1 MKTDPAAAAAAVTAE
16 AAQLL
21 STLIEIN
28 HEITSI
34 LDLDQLLNKIA
45 ERTNR
50 IVPYEIFAIF
60 LVDDEKQE
68 LYLRFSIGHSPEVA
82 KNLRIKLGD
91 GVTGSAALERRTVVV
106 DDVRTYPRYIEAV
119 KNARSELA
127 VPLISR
133 NRVVGVLDI
142 ESPVPGYFREDQVK
156 LLNLLASQIAIAIEN
171 ARVYESERRNREM
184 LALLY
189 DISLEMSSTLEVE
202 ELVRKIAAA
211 VKQKI
216 DYHSFSIFL
225 LDEKQGLLR
234 PKFVIRS
241 NERENQKLVLP
252 LGTGLIGTAA
262 KMNMPLRIADVT
274 QDPRY
279 LNVHTE
285 TRSELVVPLTS
296 KKRVVGVVDLESTQ
310 VGCFTEDHER
320 FLMTLASRIASSLV
334 NAELYARVAENED
347 RLGREMKIAREI
359 QRQLMPDD
367 FPSIPPLQIAA
378 LFKPVAQLG
387 GDLYDWIGFDD
398 GRLAIAIGD
407 VAGKGAPA
415 ALYGALSSG
424 VIRTRAGRKYPPA
437 QMLELVNKTLY
448 QRPIEGQ
455 YIAVTYAVYDPNTK
469 AIALSNSGLPYPL
482 LVRAG
487 QPTFLDIGGVPLGLF
502 PDSKYEETAL
512 QLQAGDVLVFYSDGV
527 VEMRNDAGEEFGL
540 KRLAETVRRNHEK
553 SPEDIVR
560 SVSAALAEFIGR
572 VRPQDDR
579 TMIVMRMGEAESF

>member
-1 MKTDPAAAAAAVTAE
+1 
-16 AAQLL
+16 
-21 STLIEIN
+21 
-28 HEITSI
+28 
-34 LDLDQLLNKIA
+34 
-45 ERTNR
+45 
-50 IVPYEIFAIF
+50 
-60 LVDDEKQE
+60 
-68 LYLRFSIGHSPEVA
+68 
-82 KNLRIKLGD
+82 
-91 GVTGSAALERRTVVV
+91 
-106 DDVRTYPRYIEAV
+106 
-119 KNARSELA
+119 
-127 VPLISR
+127 
-133 NRVVGVLDI
+133 
-142 ESPVPGYFREDQVK
+142 
-156 LLNLLASQIAIAIEN
+156 
-171 ARVYESERRNREM
+171 VYESERRNREL

-189 DISLEMSSTLEVE
+189 DISLEMSSTLEVD

-216 DYHSFSIFL
+216 NYHSFSIFL

-234 PKFVIRS
+234 PRFVIRS

-285 TRSELVVPLTS
+285 TRAELVVPLTS
-296 KKRVVGVVDLESTQ
+296 KGRVVGVVDLESTQ
-310 VGCFTEDHER
+310 VGYFTEYHER
-320 FLMTLASRIASSLV
+320 FLMTLASRMASSLV
-334 NAELYARVAENED
+334 NAELHTRVAENES

-359 QRQLMPDD
+359 QRQLMPEEV
-367 FPSIPPLQIAA
+367 PSVPPLQMAV

-387 GDLYDWIGFDD
+387 GDLYDWIPFDD
-398 GRLAIAIGD
+398 GRLAIIIGD

-437 QMLELVNKTLY
+437 EMLELVNKTLY

-455 YIAVTYAVYDPNTK
+455 YIAVTYAIYEPNTK
-469 AIALSNSGLPYPL
+469 TINLANSGLPYPL

-487 QPTFLDIGGVPLGLF
+487 QPTYLDIGGIPLGLF

-512 QLQAGDVLVFYSDGV
+512 QLQTDDVLVFYSDGV
-527 VEMRNDAGEEFGL
+527 VEMRNDLGDEFGL
-540 KRLAETVRRNHEK
+540 KRLADTVSANHEK
-553 SPEDIVR
+553 TPDAIVKA
-560 SVSAALAEFIGR
+560 VSTALADFIGR

-579 TMIVMRMGEAESF
+579 TMIVVKMGQN

>member
-1 MKTDPAAAAAAVTAE
+1 MKPDTAIVSTDARR
-16 AAQLL
+16 LL

-28 HEITSI
+28 REITSI
-34 LDLDQLLNKIA
+34 LDLDELLQKIA
-45 ERTNR
+45 ELTNR

-60 LVDDEKQE
+60 LLDEKKEE
-68 LYLRFSIGHSPEVA
+68 LYLRFAIGHPPELF
-82 KNLRIKLGD
+82 KTLRIPVGD
-91 GVTGSAALERRTVVV
+91 GVTGTAALERTTVVV
-106 DDVRTYPRYIEAV
+106 DDVRQYPRYIESV
-119 KNARSELA
+119 KSARSELA
-127 VPLISR
+127 VPLISQD
-133 NRVVGVLDI
+133 RVVGVLDI
-142 ESPVPGYFREDQVK
+142 ESPEPGYFREEQAR
-156 LLNLLASQIAIAIEN
+156 LLNMLASQIAIAIEN
-171 ARVYESERRNREM
+171 ARVYESERRNREL

-189 DISLEMSSTLEVE
+189 DISQEMSSTLEVE
-202 ELVRKIAAA
+202 DLVRKIAAA

-216 DYHSFSIFL
+216 DYHTFSIFL

-262 KMNMPLRIADVT
+262 KLNMPLRIADVT

-285 TRSELVVPLTS
+285 TRAELVVPLTS
-296 KKRVVGVVDLESTQ
+296 KGRVVGVVDLESTH
-310 VGCFTEDHER
+310 VGYFSEYHER
-320 FLMTLASRIASSLV
+320 FLMTLASRMASSLV
-334 NAELYARVAENED
+334 NAELHTRVAENES

-359 QRQLMPDD
+359 QRQLMPDEV
-367 FPSIPPLQIAA
+367 PSIPPLQMAV

-387 GDLYDWIGFDD
+387 GDLYDWIPFDD
-398 GRLAIAIGD
+398 GRLAITIGD

-437 QMLELVNKTLY
+437 EMLELVNKTLY

-455 YIAVTYAVYDPNTK
+455 YIAVTYAIYEPKTK
-469 AIALSNSGLPYPL
+469 TINLSNSGLPYPL

-487 QPTFLDIGGVPLGLF
+487 QPTFLDIGGIPLGLF

-527 VEMRNDAGEEFGL
+527 VEMRNDLGDEFGL
-540 KRLAETVRRNHEK
+540 KRLADTVRANHEK
-553 SPEDIVR
+553 TPDEIVKAI
-560 SVSAALAEFIGR
+560 SGALAEFIGR

-579 TMIVMRMGEAESF
+579 TMIVVKMGK

>member
-1 MKTDPAAAAAAVTAE
+1 MKSESAAAFNTE
-16 AAQLL
+16 ANRLL

-34 LDLDQLLNKIA
+34 LDLDELLKKIA
-45 ERTNR
+45 ELTNR

-60 LVDDEKQE
+60 LLDDEGQE
-68 LYLRFSIGHSPEVA
+68 LYLRFSIGHPPEVV
-82 KNLRIKLGD
+82 KGLRIKLGD
-91 GVTGSAALERRTVVV
+91 GVTGTAAMERTTVVV
-106 DDVRTYPRYIEAV
+106 DDVRKYPRYIDVV
-119 KNARSELA
+119 KRARSELA
-127 VPLISR
+127 VPLISQ

-142 ESPVPGYFREDQVK
+142 ESPEPGYFREDQVK
-156 LLNLLASQIAIAIEN
+156 LLNLLASQIAIAIQN
-171 ARVYESERRNREM
+171 ARIYESERRNREL

-189 DISLEMSSTLEVE
+189 DISLEMSSTLEVD

-216 DYHSFSIFL
+216 DYHTFSIFL
-225 LDEKQGLLR
+225 LDEKQSLLR
-234 PKFVIRS
+234 PTFVIRS

-252 LGTGLIGTAA
+252 LGTGLIRTAA
-262 KMNMPLRIADVT
+262 KLKMPLRIADVT
-274 QDPRY
+274 QDARY

-296 KKRVVGVVDLESTQ
+296 KGRVVGVVDLESTQ
-310 VGCFTEDHER
+310 VGYFTEYHER
-320 FLMTLASRIASSLV
+320 FLMTLASRMASSLV
-334 NAELYARVAENED
+334 NAELHTRVAENEA

-359 QRQLMPDD
+359 QHQLMPDEL
-367 FPSIPPLQIAA
+367 PSVPPLRMTV

-387 GDLYDWIGFDD
+387 GDLYDWIPFDD
-398 GRLAIAIGD
+398 GRIAIVIGD

-424 VIRTRAGRKYPPA
+424 VIRTRAGRKYPPG

-455 YIAVTYAVYDPNTK
+455 YVAVTYAIYDPTTRS
-469 AIALSNSGLPYPL
+469 ISLSNSGLPYPL

-487 QPTFLDIGGVPLGLF
+487 QPTFLDLGGIPLGLF
-502 PDSKYEETAL
+502 PESHYEETAL
-512 QLQAGDVLVFYSDGV
+512 QLLSGDILVFYSDGV
-527 VEMRNDAGEEFGL
+527 VEMRNDVGEEFGL
-540 KRLAETVRRNHEK
+540 KRLADTVGANHEK
-553 SPEDIVR
+553 NPEEIVK
-560 SVSAALAEFIGR
+560 SVSTTLAEFIGR

-579 TMIVMRMGEAESF
+579 TMIVIRMGEG

>member
-1 MKTDPAAAAAAVTAE
+1 MKPDPATAVVGTE
-16 AAQLL
+16 ARRLL

-28 HEITSI
+28 REITSI
-34 LDLDQLLNKIA
+34 LDLDELLKKIA
-45 ERTNR
+45 ELTNR

-60 LVDDEKQE
+60 LLDDEAQE
-68 LYLRFSIGHSPEVA
+68 LYLRFAIGHQPEVV

-91 GVTGSAALERRTVVV
+91 GVTGTAAMERTTVVV
-106 DDVRTYPRYIEAV
+106 DDVLKYPRYIDAV

-127 VPLISR
+127 VPLISQ

-142 ESPVPGYFREDQVK
+142 ESPEPGYFREDQVK

-171 ARVYESERRNREM
+171 ARVYESERRNREL

-189 DISLEMSSTLEVE
+189 DISLEMSSTLEVD

-216 DYHSFSIFL
+216 DYQTFSIFL
-225 LDEKQGLLR
+225 LDEKQSLLR

-262 KMNMPLRIADVT
+262 KLKMPLRIADVT

-296 KKRVVGVVDLESTQ
+296 KGRVVGVVDLESTQ
-310 VGCFTEDHER
+310 VGYFTEYHER
-320 FLMTLASRIASSLV
+320 FLMTLASRMASSLV
-334 NAELYARVAENED
+334 NAELHTRVAENEE

-359 QRQLMPDD
+359 QLQLMPDEV
-367 FPSIPPLQIAA
+367 PSIPPLQLAV

-387 GDLYDWIGFDD
+387 GDLYDWIPFDD
-398 GRLAIAIGD
+398 GRIAIMIGD

-424 VIRTRAGRKYPPA
+424 VIRTRAGRKYPPG
-437 QMLELVNKTLY
+437 QMLELVNKTLF

-455 YIAVTYAVYDPNTK
+455 YVAVTYAVYDPKNKT
-469 AIALSNSGLPYPL
+469 IALSNSGLPYPL

-487 QPTFLDIGGVPLGLF
+487 QPSFVDVGGIPLGLF
-502 PDSKYEETAL
+502 PDSQYEETSL
-512 QLQAGDVLVFYSDGV
+512 QLQTGDVLVFYSDGV
-527 VEMRNDAGEEFGL
+527 VEMRNDSGEEFGL
-540 KRLAETVRRNHEK
+540 KRLAEAVCSSCEK
-553 SPEDIVR
+553 SPEEIVK

-579 TMIVMRMGEAESF
+579 TMIVIRMGED

>member
-1 MKTDPAAAAAAVTAE
+1 MRPDPATTLAGTE
-16 AAQLL
+16 AGRLL
-21 STLIEIN
+21 STLVEIN

-34 LDLDQLLNKIA
+34 LDLDELLKKIA
-45 ERTNR
+45 ELTNR

-60 LVDDEKQE
+60 LVDDAKQE
-68 LYLRFSIGHSPEVA
+68 LYLRFAIGHPPEVV

-91 GVTGSAALERRTVVV
+91 GVTGTAALERTTVVV
-106 DDVRTYPRYIEAV
+106 DDVRKYPRYIEAV
-119 KNARSELA
+119 KQARSELA

-142 ESPVPGYFREDQVK
+142 ESPEAGYFREDQVK

-171 ARVYESERRNREM
+171 ARVYESERRNREL

-202 ELVRKIAAA
+202 DLVRKIAAA
-211 VKQKI
+211 VRQKI
-216 DYHSFSIFL
+216 NYHSFSIFL

-234 PKFVIRS
+234 PEFVIRS

-262 KMNMPLRIADVT
+262 KMNAPLRIGDVT

-285 TRSELVVPLTS
+285 TRSELVVPLAS
-296 KKRVVGVVDLESTQ
+296 KGRVVGVVDLESTQ
-310 VGCFTEDHER
+310 PDYFTEYHER

-334 NAELYARVAENED
+334 NAELHTRVAENES

-359 QRQLMPDD
+359 QRQLMPDEV
-367 FPSIPPLQIAA
+367 PSIPPLQVAV

-387 GDLYDWIGFDD
+387 GDLYDWIAFDD
-398 GRLAIAIGD
+398 GRLALVIGD

-424 VIRTRAGRKYPPA
+424 VIRTRAGRKYPPG

-455 YIAVTYAVYDPNTK
+455 YIAVTYAIYEPQTK
-469 AIALSNSGLPYPL
+469 TIALSNSGLPYPL
-482 LVRAG
+482 LVRSG
-487 QPTFLDIGGVPLGLF
+487 QPIFLDIGGIPLGLF
-502 PDSKYEETAL
+502 PDSKYEETSV
-512 QLQAGDVLVFYSDGV
+512 QLQTGDVLVFYSDGV
-527 VEMRNDAGEEFGL
+527 VEMRNDAGEEFGQ
-540 KRLAETVRRNHEK
+540 KRLSEIVRGNHERT
-553 SPEDIVR
+553 PEEIVKF
-560 SVSAALAEFIGR
+560 VSAALAEFIGR
-572 VRPQDDR
+572 VRPSDDR
-579 TMIVMRMGEAESF
+579 TMIVAKMGS

>member
-1 MKTDPAAAAAAVTAE
+1 MKPDPATAVVGTE
-16 AAQLL
+16 ARRLL

-28 HEITSI
+28 REITSI
-34 LDLDQLLNKIA
+34 LDLDELLKKIA
-45 ERTNR
+45 ELTNR

-60 LVDDEKQE
+60 LLDDEAQE
-68 LYLRFSIGHSPEVA
+68 LYLRFAIGHQPEVV

-91 GVTGSAALERRTVVV
+91 GVTGTAAMERTTVVV
-106 DDVRTYPRYIEAV
+106 DDVLKYPRYIDAV

-127 VPLISR
+127 VPLISQ

-142 ESPVPGYFREDQVK
+142 ESPEPGYFREDQVK

-171 ARVYESERRNREM
+171 ARVYESERRNREL

-189 DISLEMSSTLEVE
+189 DISLEMSSTLEVD
-202 ELVRKIAAA
+202 ELVRKIAAT

-216 DYHSFSIFL
+216 DYHTFSIFL
-225 LDEKQGLLR
+225 LDEKQSLLR

-262 KMNMPLRIADVT
+262 KLKMPLRIADVT
-274 QDPRY
+274 QDARY

-296 KKRVVGVVDLESTQ
+296 KGRVVGVVDLESTQ
-310 VGCFTEDHER
+310 VGYFTEYHER
-320 FLMTLASRIASSLV
+320 FLMTLASRMASSLV
-334 NAELYARVAENED
+334 NAELHTRVAENEA

-359 QRQLMPDD
+359 QLQLMPDEV
-367 FPSIPPLQIAA
+367 PSIPPLQLAV

-387 GDLYDWIGFDD
+387 GDLYDWIPFDD
-398 GRLAIAIGD
+398 GRIAIVIGD

-424 VIRTRAGRKYPPA
+424 VIRTRAGRKYPPG
-437 QMLELVNKTLY
+437 QMLELVNKTLF

-455 YIAVTYAVYDPNTK
+455 YVAVTYAVYDPKNKT
-469 AIALSNSGLPYPL
+469 IALSNSGLPYPL

-487 QPTFLDIGGVPLGLF
+487 QPSFVDVGGVPLGLF
-502 PDSKYEETAL
+502 PDSRYEETSL
-512 QLQAGDVLVFYSDGV
+512 QLQTGDVMVFYSDGV
-527 VEMRNDAGEEFGL
+527 VEMRNDSGEEFGL
-540 KRLAETVRRNHEK
+540 KRLADTVSSSCEK
-553 SPEDIVR
+553 SPEEIVK
-560 SVSAALAEFIGR
+560 SVSATLAEFIGR

-579 TMIVMRMGEAESF
+579 TMIVIRMGEY

>member
-1 MKTDPAAAAAAVTAE
+1 MKPDPATAIVGAE
-16 AAQLL
+16 DRRLL

-34 LDLDQLLNKIA
+34 LNLDELLNKIA
-45 ERTNR
+45 ELTNR

-68 LYLRFSIGHSPEVA
+68 LFLRFAIGHPQDVV
-82 KNLRIKLGD
+82 KNLRIRIGD
-91 GVTGSAALERRTVVV
+91 GVTGTAALERKTVVV
-106 DDVRTYPRYIEAV
+106 DDVRQYPRYIEAV
-119 KNARSELA
+119 KHARSELA
-127 VPLISR
+127 VPLISK

-142 ESPVPGYFREDQVK
+142 ESPELNYFQDEQVK

-171 ARVYESERRNREM
+171 ANVYDSEHRNREL

-189 DISLEMSSTLEVE
+189 DISLDMSSTLEVD
-202 ELVRKIAAA
+202 ELVHKIAAA

-216 DYHSFSIFL
+216 DYHTFSIFL

-241 NERENQKLVLP
+241 NERENQRLVLP
-252 LGTGLIGTAA
+252 LGAGLIGTAA
-262 KMNMPLRIADVT
+262 KLNMPLRIADVT
-274 QDPRY
+274 KDSRY

-296 KKRVVGVVDLESTQ
+296 KGRVVGVVDLESTQ
-310 VGCFTEDHER
+310 PGYFSEYHQR
-320 FLMTLASRIASSLV
+320 FLMTLASRMASALV
-334 NAELYARVAENED
+334 NAELYAQVAENEM
-347 RLGREMKIAREI
+347 RLGREMKIARQI
-359 QRQLMPDD
+359 QHQLMPDE
-367 FPSIPPLQIAA
+367 FPSIPPLQMAV

-387 GDLYDWIGFDD
+387 GDLYDWIAFDD

-455 YIAVTYAVYDPNTK
+455 YVAVTYAIYDPQTRS
-469 AIALSNSGLPYPL
+469 IALSNSGLPYPL
-482 LVRAG
+482 LVRGG
-487 QPTFLDIGGVPLGLF
+487 QPTFLNVGGIPLGLF
-502 PDSKYEETAL
+502 PDSTYEEMSLPL
-512 QLQAGDVLVFYSDGV
+512 QTGDVLVFYSDGV
-527 VEMRNDAGEEFGL
+527 IEMRNAEGEEFGL
-540 KRLAETVRRNHEK
+540 KRLAETVRVNHDK
-553 SPEDIVR
+553 TPEEIVK

-572 VRPQDDR
+572 VRPHDDR
-579 TMIVMRMGEAESF
+579 TMVVVRMGEE

>member
-1 MKTDPAAAAAAVTAE
+1 MKPDPATAVVGTE
-16 AAQLL
+16 ARRLL

-28 HEITSI
+28 REITSI
-34 LDLDQLLNKIA
+34 LDLDELLKKIA
-45 ERTNR
+45 ELTNR

-60 LVDDEKQE
+60 LLDDEAQE
-68 LYLRFSIGHSPEVA
+68 LYLRFAIGHQPEVV

-91 GVTGSAALERRTVVV
+91 GVTGTAAMERTTVVV
-106 DDVRTYPRYIEAV
+106 DDVLKYPRYIDAV

-127 VPLISR
+127 VPLISQ

-142 ESPVPGYFREDQVK
+142 ESPEPGYFREDQVK

-171 ARVYESERRNREM
+171 ARVYESERRNREL

-189 DISLEMSSTLEVE
+189 DISLEMSSTLEVD
-202 ELVRKIAAA
+202 ELVRKIAAT

-216 DYHSFSIFL
+216 DYHTFSIFL
-225 LDEKQGLLR
+225 LDEKQSLLR

-262 KMNMPLRIADVT
+262 KLKMPLRIADVT
-274 QDPRY
+274 QDARY

-296 KKRVVGVVDLESTQ
+296 KGRVVGVVDLESTQ
-310 VGCFTEDHER
+310 VGYFTEYHER
-320 FLMTLASRIASSLV
+320 FLMTLASRMASSLV
-334 NAELYARVAENED
+334 NAELHTRVAENEA

-359 QRQLMPDD
+359 QLQLMPDEV
-367 FPSIPPLQIAA
+367 PSIPPLQLAV
-378 LFKPVAQLG
+378 LFKPVTQLG
-387 GDLYDWIGFDD
+387 GDLYDWIPFDD
-398 GRLAIAIGD
+398 GRIAIVIGD

-424 VIRTRAGRKYPPA
+424 VIRTRAGRKYPPG
-437 QMLELVNKTLY
+437 QMLELVNKTLF

-455 YIAVTYAVYDPNTK
+455 YVAVTYAVYDPKNKT
-469 AIALSNSGLPYPL
+469 IALSNSGLPYPL

-487 QPTFLDIGGVPLGLF
+487 QPSFVDVGGVPLGLF
-502 PDSKYEETAL
+502 PDSRYEETSL
-512 QLQAGDVLVFYSDGV
+512 QLQSGDVLVFYSDGV
-527 VEMRNDAGEEFGL
+527 VEMRNDSGEEFGL
-540 KRLAETVRRNHEK
+540 KRLADTVRSSCEK
-553 SPEDIVR
+553 SPEEIVK
-560 SVSAALAEFIGR
+560 SVSATLAEFIGR

-579 TMIVMRMGEAESF
+579 TMIVIRMGEY

>member
-1 MKTDPAAAAAAVTAE
+1 MKPDPATAVVGTE
-16 AAQLL
+16 ARRLL

-28 HEITSI
+28 REITSI
-34 LDLDQLLNKIA
+34 LDLDELLKKIA
-45 ERTNR
+45 ELTNR

-60 LVDDEKQE
+60 LLDDEAQE
-68 LYLRFSIGHSPEVA
+68 LYLRFAIGHQPEVV

-91 GVTGSAALERRTVVV
+91 GVTGTAAMERTTVVV
-106 DDVRTYPRYIEAV
+106 DDVLKYPRYIDAV

-127 VPLISR
+127 VPLISQ

-142 ESPVPGYFREDQVK
+142 ESPEPGYFREDQVK

-171 ARVYESERRNREM
+171 ARVYESERRNREL

-189 DISLEMSSTLEVE
+189 DISLEMSSTLEVD
-202 ELVRKIAAA
+202 ELVRNIAAT

-216 DYHSFSIFL
+216 DYHTFSIFL
-225 LDEKQGLLR
+225 LDEKQSLLR

-262 KMNMPLRIADVT
+262 KLKMPLRIADVT
-274 QDPRY
+274 QDARY

-296 KKRVVGVVDLESTQ
+296 KGRVVGVVDLESTQ
-310 VGCFTEDHER
+310 VGYFTEYHER
-320 FLMTLASRIASSLV
+320 FLMTLASRMASSLV
-334 NAELYARVAENED
+334 NAELHTRVAENEA

-359 QRQLMPDD
+359 QLQLMPDEV
-367 FPSIPPLQIAA
+367 PSIPPLQLAV
-378 LFKPVAQLG
+378 LFKPVTQLG
-387 GDLYDWIGFDD
+387 GDLYDWIPFDD
-398 GRLAIAIGD
+398 GRIAIVIGD

-424 VIRTRAGRKYPPA
+424 VIRTRAGRKYPPG
-437 QMLELVNKTLY
+437 QMLELVNKTLF

-455 YIAVTYAVYDPNTK
+455 YVAVTYAVYDPKNKT
-469 AIALSNSGLPYPL
+469 IALSNSGLPYPL

-487 QPTFLDIGGVPLGLF
+487 QPSFVDVGGVPLGLF
-502 PDSKYEETAL
+502 PDSQYEETSL
-512 QLQAGDVLVFYSDGV
+512 QLQTGDVLVFYSDGV
-527 VEMRNDAGEEFGL
+527 VEMRNDSGEEFGL
-540 KRLAETVRRNHEK
+540 KRLADTVRSSCEK
-553 SPEDIVR
+553 SPEEIVK
-560 SVSAALAEFIGR
+560 SVSATLAEFIGR

-579 TMIVMRMGEAESF
+579 TMIVIRMGEY

>member
-1 MKTDPAAAAAAVTAE
+1 MRPDPATLVVSNE
-16 AAQLL
+16 ARQML

-34 LDLDQLLNKIA
+34 LDLDALLKKIA
-45 ERTNR
+45 ELTNV

-68 LYLRFSIGHSPEVA
+68 LYLRFAIGHSPEIA
-82 KNLRIKLGD
+82 KTLRIKLGD
-91 GVTGSAALERRTVVV
+91 GVTGTAAMERRTVVV
-106 DDVRTYPRYIEAV
+106 DDVRTFPRYIEAV
-119 KNARSELA
+119 KQARSELA

-133 NRVVGVLDI
+133 NHVVGVLDI
-142 ESPVPGYFREDQVK
+142 ESPQPGYFREDQVK

-171 ARVYESERRNREM
+171 ARVYDSERRNREL

-189 DISLEMSSTLEVE
+189 DISLEMSSTLEID
-202 ELVRKIAAA
+202 ELVRKIAEA

-216 DYHSFSIFL
+216 DYHTFSIFL

-241 NERENQKLVLP
+241 NEKENQKLVLP

-262 KMNMPLRIADVT
+262 KMNMPLRIANVT

-296 KKRVVGVVDLESTQ
+296 KRRVVGVVDLESTQ
-310 VGCFTEDHER
+310 AGYFTEYHER
-320 FLMTLASRIASSLV
+320 FLMTLASRMASALV
-334 NAELYARVAENED
+334 NAELYERVAENES
-347 RLGREMKIAREI
+347 RLGREMKIARQI
-359 QRQLMPDD
+359 QHQLMPDEV
-367 FPSIPPLQIAA
+367 PSIPPFQMAV

-387 GDLYDWIGFDD
+387 GDLYDWIEFDD
-398 GRLAIAIGD
+398 GRLAVVIGD

-424 VIRTRAGRKYPPA
+424 VIRTRAGRKYPPG

-455 YIAVTYAVYDPNTK
+455 YVAVTYAVYDPKIKTITL
-469 AIALSNSGLPYPL
+469 ANSGLPYPL
-482 LVRAG
+482 LVRTG
-487 QPTFLDIGGVPLGLF
+487 QPTFLDIGGIPLGLF
-502 PDSKYEETAL
+502 PDSIYEETAL

-540 KRLAETVRRNHEK
+540 KRLAETVRKNHEK
-553 SPEDIVR
+553 TADEIVK
-560 SVSAALAEFIGR
+560 SISATLAEFIGR

-579 TMIVMRMGEAESF
+579 TMIVVKLAE